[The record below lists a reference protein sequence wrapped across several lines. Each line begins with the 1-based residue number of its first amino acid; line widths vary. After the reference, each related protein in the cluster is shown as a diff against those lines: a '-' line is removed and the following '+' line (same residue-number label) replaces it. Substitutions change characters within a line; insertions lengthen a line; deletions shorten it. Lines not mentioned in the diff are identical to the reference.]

1 MRFFRY
7 ILLFVSVLTLNFTQA
22 QNLMNIHQG
31 NGTLVQIPLQSI
43 DSVLFVTFPPPT
55 IQKIFQNNGNILSI
69 AVNDIDSITYTIP
82 NIAALASLTTQP
94 VTVLSSSSAFS
105 GGTIT
110 SDGGSPIIQRGVC
123 WSTSP
128 NPTLANNF
136 TVDGAGIGS
145 FGSNVIP
152 LQSAT
157 IYYIRSYAINSTGT
171 AYGNQLSFTTQNP
184 STSGSIATVATSNVV
199 YTSGFTASCGGNITD
214 DGGLAVT
221 SRGVC
226 WAIGTTPTINNNITT
241 DGAGGGSY
249 NSTLTNLLP
258 NTSYFVRAYAT
269 NNAGT
274 AYGITYSFTTFNL
287 PTVTTTPISSITT
300 SSANS
305 GGAVTTNGGSA
316 VSAWGVCWSTSPNPT
331 LANSFVTN
339 TANSAGF
346 SSAINGLT
354 QNTTYYVRAYAT
366 NSIGTAYGNQET
378 FTTLT
383 IVVPTVTTSPVS
395 LITTS
400 SANSGGAVTF
410 NGNTTVTDWGVCWS
424 TSPNPTL
431 SNSVLQNTVNS
442 ASFSSMISGLTQNTI
457 YYVRAY
463 ATNSAGTAYGN
474 QETFSTLAVVVP
486 TVITS
491 PTSSITATSANSGGA
506 VTSNGGGN
514 ITAWGVCW
522 STSPNPTLAN
532 SFLANTANSAGFS
545 SVISGLILNTTYYVR
560 AYATNSAG
568 TSYGNQETFTT
579 LNIPTVTTT
588 PISSITISSAN
599 SGGAV
604 TSNGGATVTSWGI
617 CWSTSPNPTIAN
629 SFLQNTVNSASF
641 SSAISGLIQNTTYYV
656 RAYATNSAGTAYGN
670 QEAFTTLAI
679 VVPTVTTS
687 PISSITTSSAN
698 SGGAVTSN
706 GYATVTSWGVCWS
719 TSPNPTIANNF
730 LANTVNSAGFS
741 SALSGLTQNTT
752 YYVRAYATNSAGT
765 AYGNQETFTTLAIV
779 VPTVTTLPITSI
791 SATSANSGGAV
802 TNNGGGTLTGW
813 GICWSTAPN
822 PTIANSFLANTAN
835 SGGFNSALSGL
846 SLNTTYFVRAYATNS
861 AGTAYGNQETFTT
874 LNIPTVTT
882 SPITSITTSSASSG
896 GAVTNNGGATVTA
909 WGVCWSTSPN
919 PTLANSTLSNT
930 VNSAGFSSALSG
942 LIQNTTYYV
951 RAYATNSVGTA
962 YGNQETFTTQTIV
975 VPTVTTTV
983 VSAINITSAIS
994 GGSVTSNGGGTLTA
1008 WGVCWSTSPN
1018 PTISNSFLQNTVNSA
1033 SYSSTINGLTQNTT
1047 YYVRAYATN
1056 SAGTSYGNQ
1065 ETFTTLPIVIPTVT
1079 TTAISLITGCTA
1091 LSGGAVTS
1099 NGGAF
1104 LTARGICW
1112 STSPNPTIANNFLQD
1127 TYAAL
1132 GSFSSSITGLTLN
1145 TTYYVRA
1152 YATNSA
1158 GTAYGNELSFTTG
1171 SLCIGQSYQGGV
1183 IAYIDAS
1190 GIHGLIAAPSDQ
1202 VSAPWGC
1209 FGTTTG
1215 AVGTAIGT
1223 GAQNTISIMNGCNT
1237 SGIAARVCDELVL
1250 GGYSDWYL
1258 PSKDELNQLYINR
1271 VAIGGFTSVDY
1282 WSSTEGNAIAGC
1294 SQQFGGGLGSGNQF
1308 STLHKTFSVGVRA
1321 VRSF

>member
-366 NSIGTAYGNQET
+366 NSMGTAYGNQET

-383 IVVPTVTTSPVS
+383 IVVPIVTTTPVS
-395 LITTS
+395 LITS
-400 SANSGGAVTF
+400 NSVNSGGAVI
-410 NGNTTVTDWGVCWS
+410 NDGGSAVTDWGVCWS

-442 ASFSSMISGLTQNTI
+442 ASFSSMISGLT
-457 YYVRAY
+457 
-463 ATNSAGTAYGN
+463 
-474 QETFSTLAVVVP
+474 
-486 TVITS
+486 
-491 PTSSITATSANSGGA
+491 
-506 VTSNGGGN
+506 
-514 ITAWGVCW
+514 
-522 STSPNPTLAN
+522 
-532 SFLANTANSAGFS
+532 
-545 SVISGLILNTTYYVR
+545 LNTTYYVR
-560 AYATNSAG
+560 AYATNIAG
-568 TSYGNQETFTT
+568 TAYGNQETFTT

-588 PISSITISSAN
+588 TISSITTTSAN

-604 TSNGGATVTSWGI
+604 TSNGGA
-617 CWSTSPNPTIAN
+617 
-629 SFLQNTVNSASF
+629 
-641 SSAISGLIQNTTYYV
+641 
-656 RAYATNSAGTAYGN
+656 
-670 QEAFTTLAI
+670 
-679 VVPTVTTS
+679 
-687 PISSITTSSAN
+687 
-698 SGGAVTSN
+698 AVT
-706 GYATVTSWGVCWS
+706 ARGVCWVVG
-719 TSPNPTIANNF
+719 TTPTINDNI
-730 LANTVNSAGFS
+730 
-741 SALSGLTQNTT
+741 TT
-752 YYVRAYATNSAGT
+752 D
-765 AYGNQETFTTLAIV
+765 
-779 VPTVTTLPITSI
+779 
-791 SATSANSGGAV
+791 GA
-802 TNNGGGTLTGW
+802 GGGSFNSTLTNLL
-813 GICWSTAPN
+813 P
-822 PTIANSFLANTAN
+822 
-835 SGGFNSALSGL
+835 
-846 SLNTTYFVRAYATNS
+846 NTTYFVRAYATNS

-874 LNIPTVTT
+874 LAVVLPT
-882 SPITSITTSSASSG
+882 ITTTPVTAISSTSANSGGVVTSSG
-896 GAVTNNGGATVTA
+896 GGYVSARGI
-909 WGVCWSTSPN
+909 CWSTSPN
-919 PTLANSTLSNT
+919 PTLANSFLQDIYPGLGS
-930 VNSAGFSSALSG
+930 FSSAISSLS
-942 LIQNTTYYV
+942 LNTTYYV
-951 RAYATNSVGTA
+951 RAYATNQAGTA
-962 YGNQETFTTQTIV
+962 YGNQETFTTLN
-975 VPTVTTTV
+975 VPTVTTTGI
-983 VSAINITSAIS
+983 SSITTTSANS
-994 GGSVTSNGGGTLTA
+994 GGNVTSNGGLAVTA
-1008 WGVCWSTSPN
+1008 RGVCWAIGIT
-1018 PTISNSFLQNTVNSA
+1018 PTINNFVTTDGAGGGSFNSA
-1033 SYSSTINGLTQNTT
+1033 LSNLLPNTT
-1047 YYVRAYATN
+1047 Y
-1056 SAGTSYGNQ
+1056 
-1065 ETFTTLPIVIPTVT
+1065 F
-1079 TTAISLITGCTA
+1079 
-1091 LSGGAVTS
+1091 
-1099 NGGAF
+1099 
-1104 LTARGICW
+1104 
-1112 STSPNPTIANNFLQD
+1112 
-1127 TYAAL
+1127 
-1132 GSFSSSITGLTLN
+1132 
-1145 TTYYVRA
+1145 VRA

-1158 GTAYGNELSFTTG
+1158 GTAYGNQETFTTIPIVIPTVATTPISSITNTAANSGG
-1171 SLCIGQSYQGGV
+1171 SVTSNGGGSVTAWGICWGTSPNPTLANSFLPNSVNSASYSISLSGLLPNTTYYVRAYATNQAGTAYGNQETFSTLALAIGQSYQGGI
-1183 IAYIDAS
+1183 IAYVDAS
-1190 GIHGLIAAPSDQ
+1190 GLHGLIAAPSNQ
-1202 VSAPWGC
+1202 GTAQWGC
-1209 FGTTTG
+1209 EATTIPGADGTG
-1215 AVGTAIGT
+1215 IGT
-1223 GAQNTISIMNGCNT
+1223 GNQNTIDIMNGCST
-1237 SGIAARVCDELVL
+1237 AGIAARICGNLVL

-1258 PSKDELNQLYINR
+1258 PSRDELNLLYVNN
-1271 VAIGGFTSVDY
+1271 VAIGGFDTYYY
-1282 WSSTEGNAIAGC
+1282 WSSSEVNNLNAWAINFGNGT
-1294 SQQFGGGLGSGNQF
+1294 QLGYYKQGGTGYSNYF
-1308 STLHKTFSVGVRA
+1308 NVRA

>member
-7 ILLFVSVLTLNFTQA
+7 ILLFISVLTLNFTQA

-82 NIAALASLTTQP
+82 NIAALATLTTQP

-157 IYYIRSYAINSTGT
+157 VYYIRSYAINSTGT

-184 STSGSIATVATSNVV
+184 STNGSIATVATSNVI
-199 YTSGFTASCGGNITD
+199 YTSGFTATCGGNITD

-241 DGAGGGSY
+241 DGAGGGSF

-287 PTVTTTPISSITT
+287 PTVTTAPISSITT

-305 GGAVTTNGGSA
+305 GGAVTSNGGSA

-331 LANSFVTN
+331 LANNFVTT

-346 SSAINGLT
+346 NSALNGLT

-383 IVVPTVTTSPVS
+383 IVVPTVTTTPISS
-395 LITTS
+395 ITTS

-431 SNSVLQNTVNS
+431 ANSILPNTINA
-442 ASFSSMISGLTQNTI
+442 ASFSSALSGLIQNTT

-474 QETFSTLAVVVP
+474 QEIFTTLAIVVP
-486 TVITS
+486 TVTTS
-491 PTSSITATSANSGGA
+491 PISSITATTANSGGA
-506 VTSNGGGN
+506 VINNGGGSL
-514 ITAWGVCW
+514 TGWGICW

-532 SFLANTANSAGFS
+532 SVLANTANSAGFS
-545 SVISGLILNTTYYVR
+545 SALSGLILNTTYYVR

-568 TSYGNQETFTT
+568 TAYGNQETFTT

-604 TSNGGATVTSWGI
+604 TSNGGATVTAWGV

-629 SFLQNTVNSASF
+629 SVLANTVNSTGF
-641 SSAISGLIQNTTYYV
+641 SSALSGLIQNTTYYV

-670 QEAFTTLAI
+670 QEIFTTLAI

-698 SGGAVTSN
+698 SGGSVSFN
-706 GYATVTSWGVCWS
+706 GYATVTAWGVCWS
-719 TSPNPTIANNF
+719 TSPNPTIANNI
-730 LANTVNSAGFS
+730 LANTVNSAAFS

-779 VPTVTTLPITSI
+779 VPTVTTSPISSI
-791 SATSANSGGAV
+791 TATTANSGGAV
-802 TNNGGGTLTGW
+802 TNTGGGSLTGW
-813 GICWSTAPN
+813 GI
-822 PTIANSFLANTAN
+822 
-835 SGGFNSALSGL
+835 
-846 SLNTTYFVRAYATNS
+846 
-861 AGTAYGNQETFTT
+861 
-874 LNIPTVTT
+874 
-882 SPITSITTSSASSG
+882 
-896 GAVTNNGGATVTA
+896 
-909 WGVCWSTSPN
+909 CWSTSPN
-919 PTLANSTLSNT
+919 PTLANSVLVNT
-930 VNSAGFSSALSG
+930 ANSAGFSSALSG
-942 LIQNTTYYV
+942 LI
-951 RAYATNSVGTA
+951 
-962 YGNQETFTTQTIV
+962 
-975 VPTVTTTV
+975 
-983 VSAINITSAIS
+983 
-994 GGSVTSNGGGTLTA
+994 
-1008 WGVCWSTSPN
+1008 
-1018 PTISNSFLQNTVNSA
+1018 
-1033 SYSSTINGLTQNTT
+1033 
-1047 YYVRAYATN
+1047 
-1056 SAGTSYGNQ
+1056 
-1065 ETFTTLPIVIPTVT
+1065 
-1079 TTAISLITGCTA
+1079 
-1091 LSGGAVTS
+1091 
-1099 NGGAF
+1099 
-1104 LTARGICW
+1104 
-1112 STSPNPTIANNFLQD
+1112 
-1127 TYAAL
+1127 
-1132 GSFSSSITGLTLN
+1132 LN

-1158 GTAYGNELSFTTG
+1158 GTAYGNQEIF
-1171 SLCIGQSYQGGV
+1171 
-1183 IAYIDAS
+1183 
-1190 GIHGLIAAPSDQ
+1190 H
-1202 VSAPWGC
+1202 
-1209 FGTTTG
+1209 
-1215 AVGTAIGT
+1215 
-1223 GAQNTISIMNGCNT
+1223 
-1237 SGIAARVCDELVL
+1237 
-1250 GGYSDWYL
+1250 
-1258 PSKDELNQLYINR
+1258 
-1271 VAIGGFTSVDY
+1271 
-1282 WSSTEGNAIAGC
+1282 NA
-1294 SQQFGGGLGSGNQF
+1294 
-1308 STLHKTFSVGVRA
+1308 
-1321 VRSF
+1321 